1 MEYLAEIPNQCDS
14 QQAAKSLFCY
24 LWTRGGLGLIGERR
38 RSRIQL
44 AATRSSLSNYPE
56 VNDLVEPTKL
66 KIPVASDQYQVLS
79 VATENSSNLKIGLFQ
94 GRSARENL
102 QIEPEVGFY
111 ITMVRAE

>member
-1 MEYLAEIPNQCDS
+1 MEYLAEIPNQRDS
-14 QQAAKSLFCY
+14 QQAAKALLCY
-24 LWTRGGLGLIGERR
+24 RTRGGLQLIGERR

-79 VATENSSNLKIGLFQ
+79 VATENSSTLKIGLFQ